1 MLNLLALG
9 HTHGLEHLHQALGTE
24 QAQQIVLQGQV
35 EAGFTR
41 VALTSGTSAQL
52 VVDTAGLM
60 ALCADDL

>member
-1 MLNLLALG
+1 MLNLLTLG
-9 HTHGLEHLHQALGTE
+9 HAHGLEHLHQTVRAE

-41 VALTSGTSAQL
+41 VSLTSGTSAQL